1 MAVLAA
7 AGGDSKHLL
16 FKIPLLFLMDAQV
29 CTGFPAVSV
38 LDIPPAAPTEF
49 QLVPWAGCGP
59 EGQLYGRHQALEP
72 HGSLQRDP
80 QHAVLLSLL
89 TPGLTLSPLAFP
101 ASRSC
106 RPAPPWRRR

>member
-49 QLVPWAGCGP
+49 WLVPWAGCGP
-59 EGQLYGRHQALEP
+59 EGQL
-72 HGSLQRDP
+72 
-80 QHAVLLSLL
+80 
-89 TPGLTLSPLAFP
+89 
-101 ASRSC
+101 
-106 RPAPPWRRR
+106 